1 MNKISILTATLALAL
16 LSACATYT
24 PPAEKDIIT
33 SKIIDVSYDIAWE
46 KATEWFANSN
56 VPIKN
61 IAKDS
66 GLIATEYRL
75 RANSDQIDCGEA
87 TGMVVITNKTANM
100 NIFIKEK
107 TPQTVFV
114 SINVFGNAEAI
125 TMQGSAYETRKRIDC
140 ISSGVLEREILSA
153 IAIK

>member
-1 MNKISILTATLALAL
+1 MTKLPILAATLTIVL

-33 SKIIDVSYDIAWE
+33 SRTMDVSYDIAWA

-107 TPQTVFV
+107 SPLSVSV

-125 TMQGSAYETRKRIDC
+125 TMQGSAYETRKRIEC

-153 IAIK
+153 IDN

>member
-1 MNKISILTATLALAL
+1 MTKLPILTAALAMGI

-24 PPAEKDIIT
+24 PPVDNDIVNSQTIEVGY
-33 SKIIDVSYDIAWE
+33 DVAWE

-75 RANSDQIDCGEA
+75 RANSDQIDCGVA
-87 TGMVVITNKTANM
+87 TGMVVIANKTTNM

-107 TPQTVFV
+107 SPHSVSV

-125 TMQGSAYETRKRIDC
+125 SMEGTAYETRKRIEC
-140 ISSGVLEREILSA
+140 VSSGVLEREILGA
-153 IAIK
+153 IGN